1 MLKRS
6 DQEKPSW
13 SLSWHPEGRCDS
25 FTREA
30 ILLFAPAVSG
40 VYGLFNCDYQLFIG
54 ESPNMLEALLQH
66 EAETDFQSQQ
76 LRPTGFTFEP
86 CAAELRKSKVD
97 ELIARFHPVLQTEAV
112 LTEISPRLNH
122 PNVSEGK
129 IQPQDLA
136 DDALQSEFPLNEHE
150 WIAQGSSDLRYQL
163 NQRNAFTAILL
174 GSALLI
180 LYFGIP
186 FDFTFQKQANS
197 ANNTSGVTKISVRRS
212 NPLPIDATELLHQ
225 QTGDRTANPQ
235 VHRDDATV
243 HSQPFVNQNTPGGNR
258 AGGSAKV
265 DRSNKTWSVQV
276 SATSVKTI
284 ADNLEQQLR
293 VKGYDSYVV
302 QAEVKGET
310 YYRVRI
316 GHFVAREE
324 AEPLRA
330 LLASQEG
337 YQDAY
342 LAGDW

>member
-1 MLKRS
+1 MLNRS

-66 EAETDFQSQQ
+66 EAETNFQSLQ

-129 IQPQDLA
+129 VQPQDLA
-136 DDALQSEFPLNEHE
+136 DDALQSEFSLN
-150 WIAQGSSDLRYQL
+150 
-163 NQRNAFTAILL
+163 
-174 GSALLI
+174 
-180 LYFGIP
+180 
-186 FDFTFQKQANS
+186 
-197 ANNTSGVTKISVRRS
+197 
-212 NPLPIDATELLHQ
+212 
-225 QTGDRTANPQ
+225 
-235 VHRDDATV
+235 
-243 HSQPFVNQNTPGGNR
+243 
-258 AGGSAKV
+258 
-265 DRSNKTWSVQV
+265 
-276 SATSVKTI
+276 
-284 ADNLEQQLR
+284 
-293 VKGYDSYVV
+293 DSYVV

-342 LAGDW
+342 LAGD